1 MARCRLALLAGAV
14 ACRGLLPA
22 AGAGSRVHRVASRSL
37 QRRLRI
43 ELCDTGVRTGSVEC
57 PGPNPSLSGVTV
69 TIFDAQVILS
79 LSLLLLSRLRSRLSG
94 AFSRPPIQFAR
105 RRSPSVPS
113 RASGPTRGSGLRSD
127 ARLSLSQRLLL
138 SADAS
143 TSPLH
148 AHQAPPRTHATTH
161 TAARPP
167 HLSTS
172 ASLHHVYLLRAWR
185 PRWIACI
192 LVALAA
198 ALGSSMR

>member
-79 LSLLLLSRLRSRLSG
+79 LSLSSLVSGLVSQGPSRGRLYSSRGGAAVSELPVARVGSDPRLR
-94 AFSRPPIQFAR
+94 PPLG
-105 RRSPSVPS
+105 RSPL
-113 RASGPTRGSGLRSD
+113 AL
-127 ARLSLSQRLLL
+127 
-138 SADAS
+138 S
-143 TSPLH
+143 TSPPLGRRLH
-148 AHQAPPRTHATTH
+148 VSSTRSSSTTSHPRHDPHSGASSTSPPR
-161 TAARPP
+161 
-167 HLSTS
+167 HLYITST
-172 ASLHHVYLLRAWR
+172 
-185 PRWIACI
+185 CC
-192 LVALAA
+192 
-198 ALGSSMR
+198 ALGVRAG